1 LKREDENNM
10 NLIVSTELR
19 SPIVRQCSRTIDV
32 IPYLSNST
40 PILDIVTA
48 DVLRKA
54 MEVANVERL
63 KEEPQQP
70 TFHTLETLCLSVLN
84 SFLSVTSKYI
94 CRPVLVP
101 QEIKDDIKTK
111 LTRFEGLSFVWH
123 TDDSLLWVCSTREK
137 FQSRFEEVMNMVHG
151 SKIRME
157 CAQVYVP
164 LLTNEEKVK
173 C

>member
-1 LKREDENNM
+1 LKREDDNNM
-10 NLIVSTELR
+10 NLIVSTDVR
-19 SPIVRQCSRTIDV
+19 SPIVRKCSLTIDV
-32 IPYLSNST
+32 IPYLGNST
-40 PILDIVTA
+40 PILDIVKA

-54 MEVANVERL
+54 MEDANVELL
-63 KEEPQQP
+63 KEDSQQP
-70 TFHTLETLCLSVLN
+70 TLHTLETLCLSVLN

-101 QEIKDDIKTK
+101 QEIQDDIKTK

-137 FQSRFEEVMNMVHG
+137 FQSRFEEVMKIVHG
-151 SKIRME
+151 SKIRVE
-157 CAQVYVP
+157 CAQVHVP
-164 LLTNEEKVK
+164 LLTKEEKVT